1 MSDNETAFQEI
12 NRLNKEFN
20 LGITDEE
27 MKGLFEYL
35 ITLKD
40 WFCLKKEKEGG
51 IFCTETRILIMLLVL
66 NWT

>member
-40 WFCLKKEKEGG
+40 
-51 IFCTETRILIMLLVL
+51 
-66 NWT
+66 